1 MKIATIVLLTSAL
14 SGSNAQLAAASSV
27 CLLYLHR
34 HRNGGESGSSSSN
47 MKKDD
52 DSLSRSPNT
61 SNASFLRAS
70 KRDDIIEKDDK
81 MYSDFVERDGFQ
93 HAIPI
98 NIDDI
103 DDIPEEI
110 RRIFRNRPKFP
121 PTDGDELDFEL
132 AEKNLDDDFPD
143 YIPEDIKKLLKKSR
157 ERSGGD
163 GVIRPKI
170 EFVDYEDPEDFKFEK
185 AGGDKTSEDGKTSRK
200 SSTTTSSKDESK
212 CVGRY
217 RNKEAECRAS
227 SKCVWNDSR
236 EKCEDEGTMNE
247 VDFLEPAQQNYRGR
261 IPDDINEQIKKLLK
275 KLGKV
280 PDSDE
285 LDFELAEKSL
295 DDDCPDDVPD
305 DYCEDIIRLLKKL
318 REAFGPKFGGDGDG
332 IIRPKAVT
340 AMN

>member
-1 MKIATIVLLTSAL
+1 
-14 SGSNAQLAAASSV
+14 
-27 CLLYLHR
+27 
-34 HRNGGESGSSSSN
+34 
-47 MKKDD
+47 
-52 DSLSRSPNT
+52 
-61 SNASFLRAS
+61 
-70 KRDDIIEKDDK
+70 
-81 MYSDFVERDGFQ
+81 MYSEFVERDGFQ

-98 NIDDI
+98 HIDDI

-132 AEKNLDDDFPD
+132 AEKNHDDDFPD
-143 YIPEDIKKLLKKSR
+143 YIPEDIKKLLKKLR

-163 GVIRPKI
+163 GVIRPKM
-170 EFVDYEDPEDFKFEK
+170 EFVDYDDSEDFEFEE
-185 AGGDKTSEDGKTSRK
+185 AGGDKTSEDGKTSKSSSTTTTSKK

-236 EKCEDEGTMNE
+236 EKCEDDRKMNE
-247 VDFLEPAQQNYRGR
+247 VDFLEPAQQNDRGR
-261 IPDDINEQIKKLLK
+261 IPDDINEQIKKFLK

-280 PDSDE
+280 PKGDE
-285 LDFELAEKSL
+285 LNFELAEKSPGHV
-295 DDDCPDDVPD
+295 CHDDVPD

-318 REAFGPKFGGDGDG
+318 REAFGPKFE
-332 IIRPKAVT
+332 VM
-340 AMN
+340 AMESLGLKESQL